1 VTTREEHDV
10 TTDDQSPAED
20 DFPDR
25 RQVVERFGDLAPDGT
40 TSTVALARLF
50 EHPRVGLRFPRF
62 DKLTADGGF
71 GPFHI
76 LFAGQRVERRTAFG
90 EFGAT
95 LRIGTGIRAVGRSSY
110 TYGQGMFAGGQLV
123 ATAEATIVL
132 AGKSGPI
139 TLPDELLADLDEL
152 RLPET
157 GAPAASKPDPRRR
170 DRRYYP
176 AAATVHARV
185 GDVDLNRHVNYIAQ
199 LGWYDEAIASH
210 AHGVLGAGTARK
222 LPGFV
227 PWRYRVSYLG
237 EVLYP
242 GSHDIGIA
250 VSGHDEHTVH
260 YELGLFDRGQCRGTA
275 DAAAPRGALPDAALT
290 DLAPRRPAAGR
301 PELSDPGRAVRS

>member
-1 VTTREEHDV
+1 MLTLDE
-10 TTDDQSPAED
+10 QSAAAFPAEA

-25 RQVVERFGDLAPDGT
+25 REVVQRFGDLAPDGT
-40 TSTVALARLF
+40 TSTVALSRLF
-50 EHPRVGLRFPRF
+50 EHPRVGLRFSRF
-62 DKLTADGGF
+62 DKLAAEGGF

-76 LFAGQRVERRTAFG
+76 LFVGQCVERRTAFG
-90 EFGAT
+90 GTGET
-95 LRIGTGIRAVGRSSY
+95 IRIGTGVRAIGRSSY

-152 RLPET
+152 RLPGT
-157 GAPAASKPDPRRR
+157 GASAASKPDPRRR
-170 DRRYYP
+170 ERRYYP

-199 LGWYDEAIASH
+199 LGWYDEAIAAH
-210 AHGVLGAGTARK
+210 AHGLLGDGSARK
-222 LPGFV
+222 LPRFL
-227 PWRYRVSYLG
+227 PWRYQVNYLG

-242 GSHDIGIA
+242 RSYDLGIA

-260 YELGLFDRGQCRGTA
+260 YELGLFDGEQCLGTA
-275 DAAAPRGALPDAALT
+275 DATAPRGALPAAGLTDAA
-290 DLAPRRPAAGR
+290 PREG
-301 PELSDPGRAVRS
+301 